1 MNKKTVIWNTGS
13 AAARFPSQNKK
24 NKKRN
29 QGSRSQAGGPSH
41 KDPVGFNKAINWD
54 KLDDPE
60 TLKELE
66 KILDRN
72 GF

>member
-13 AAARFPSQNKK
+13 AAARFRSQNKK

-29 QGSRSQAGGPSH
+29 QGSSSQAGGPSH
-41 KDPVGFNKAINWD
+41 KDPFGFNKAINWE

>member
-13 AAARFPSQNKK
+13 AAARFRSQNKK
-24 NKKRN
+24 NKKSN
-29 QGSRSQAGGPSH
+29 QGSSSQAGGPSH
-41 KDPVGFNKAINWD
+41 KDPFGFNKAINWV

-66 KILDRN
+66 IILDRN